1 MNEIPDNY
9 DLWESHD
16 REQAKRLAELPV
28 CDVCDDPI
36 DDDFY
41 YEINGENIC
50 EHCMDQFFRKEVD
63 HG

>member
-1 MNEIPDNY
+1 MFYTDDPLMDFEH
-9 DLWESHD
+9 HD
-16 REQAKRLAELPV
+16 REQTKRLAELPV
-28 CDVCDDPI
+28 CDVCEDPI

-50 EHCMDQFFRKEVD
+50 EHCMDHFFRKEVD

>member
-1 MNEIPDNY
+1 MNIPDSY
-9 DLWESHD
+9 DLWEAHD
-16 REQAKRLAELPV
+16 RKQAKRIAELPV